1 MSRPAIIAA
10 GEAPDPAARYKSHYL
25 HAGQLFFDHAP
36 TIVTTIVGSCVAVCL
51 WDARSGIGG
60 VNHYLLASAPG
71 ATAPLGR
78 FGSTA
83 IPELVERVVKLGAKR
98 ERLEAKIFGGACVM
112 PTLKSAGGGSLG
124 ARNVEIARELLSKLS
139 IPIVAS
145 DVGGARGRKV
155 IFHTDDGTAW
165 VKHL

>member
-1 MSRPAIIAA
+1 MNRIAA
-10 GEAPDPAARYKSHYL
+10 PSEVPERHASHYL
-25 HAGQLFFDHAP
+25 HAGQIFVDREP
-36 TIVTTIVGSCVAVCL
+36 TIVTTIVGSCIAVCL
-51 WDARSGIGG
+51 WDASSGIGG
-60 VNHYLLASAPG
+60 VNHYLLASAPNG
-71 ATAPLGR
+71 SAPIAR

-83 IPELVERVVKLGAKR
+83 IPALVDRLLRMGAKK

-124 ARNVEIARELLSKLS
+124 ARNIEIAQQLLASMS

-145 DVGGARGRKV
+145 DVGGTRGRKV
-155 IFHTDDGTAW
+155 IFHTQDGTAW